1 MKIHSKASR
10 LMRERERERKIDVWR
25 EKGKG
30 RESKE
35 RQGEESGEQRFIAKL
50 PD

>member
-10 LMRERERERKIDVWR
+10 LKRERERKENRCMEGKRERERE
-25 EKGKG
+25 
-30 RESKE
+30 
-35 RQGEESGEQRFIAKL
+35 QGETGEERGEQRFIAKL